1 MVDIVVVHRIAAGA
15 GVIRYILQVPPLA
28 NVSLHRGRH
37 VVVVAGPT
45 ASGGRRFERG
55 TRTVDYALATHHLLL
70 VKIGRET
77 VRGLHAKG
85 AEIVLIVF

>member
-28 NVSLHRGRH
+28 NVSLHCGRH
-37 VVVVAGPT
+37 VVVAGPT